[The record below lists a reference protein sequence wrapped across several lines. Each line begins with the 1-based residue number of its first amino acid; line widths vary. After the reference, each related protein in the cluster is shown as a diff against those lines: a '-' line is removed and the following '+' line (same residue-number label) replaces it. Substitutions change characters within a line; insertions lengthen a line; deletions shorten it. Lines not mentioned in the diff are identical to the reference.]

1 MDQFKSWTPKKYNFL
16 TADQQ
21 LTARVHRLYRT
32 LLGQSPI
39 FFLRRRFAIFA
50 PCLPSAVR
58 VLFGNRE
65 IVRFLRADLAAFLML
80 RRAAVRCRLLAMVIL
95 LDA

>member
-32 LLGQSPI
+32 LLALTPNSYMVMTV
-39 FFLRRRFAIFA
+39 LR
-50 PCLPSAVR
+50 
-58 VLFGNRE
+58 
-65 IVRFLRADLAAFLML
+65 
-80 RRAAVRCRLLAMVIL
+80 
-95 LDA
+95 

>member
-32 LLGQSPI
+32 LLGQTPI
-39 FFLRRRFAIFA
+39 SRPPLKGVASETSGGFVFRSKPNPPLAFSSR
-50 PCLPSAVR
+50 PPSQGAKQNVVR
-58 VLFGNRE
+58 P
-65 IVRFLRADLAAFLML
+65 
-80 RRAAVRCRLLAMVIL
+80 
-95 LDA
+95 

>member
-32 LLGQSPI
+32 LLGLTPI
-39 FFLRRRFAIFA
+39 
-50 PCLPSAVR
+50 
-58 VLFGNRE
+58 LFSSGSDP
-65 IVRFLRADLAAFLML
+65 RFLL
-80 RRAAVRCRLLAMVIL
+80 RDYPNEIGL
-95 LDA
+95 